1 MKLIKRKIPDTIE
14 EYCTIRTKAHNEW
27 YRWTNDIMGYMIFE
41 EKKKV
46 VKTKPLIDDTILYH
60 ENRDSWKSWTD
71 TLKDKYKEFRNA
83 RYETHKDYVSPLWEK
98 KLLNIVNKYPQRIGI
113 ALLESSL
120 TYKSIVERQ
129 DVIDREMKLI
139 QEQNKKQTEIL
150 EQKEAEKH
158 KEEVAN
164 AKEERRK
171 KIEASWYPESYWI
184 EKAKEQLRE
193 KWYKEEFMW
202 PMIPTTINKLLW
214 TQQN

>member
-14 EYCTIRTKAHNEW
+14 EYCIIRTKAHNEW

-60 ENRDSWKSWTD
+60 ENRDCWKSWNEE
-71 TLKDKYKEFRNA
+71 LKDKYKEFRHA

-98 KLLNIVNKYPQRIGI
+98 RLLNIINKYPQRIGI
-113 ALLESSL
+113 ELLESSL

-129 DVIDREMKLI
+129 DVIDREMKQF
-139 QEQNKKQTEIL
+139 QEENKKQTEIL

-158 KEEVAN
+158 KQEITN
-164 AKEERRK
+164 AKEERKR

-184 EKAKEQLRE
+184 EKAKEQLSQ
-193 KWYKEEFMW
+193 KGIKEEFMW

-214 TQQN
+214 